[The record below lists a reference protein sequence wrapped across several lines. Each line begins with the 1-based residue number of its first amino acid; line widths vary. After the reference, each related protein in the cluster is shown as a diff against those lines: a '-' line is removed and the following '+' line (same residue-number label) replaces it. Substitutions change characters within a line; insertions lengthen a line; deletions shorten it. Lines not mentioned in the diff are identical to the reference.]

1 MLRRIRV
8 HPLLLAVALGVISTG
23 CSLPYLADT
32 AAHHL
37 ALLAHRRP
45 IAEVIADPATPV
57 VLRQQLQ
64 QVEQVR
70 AFARTLGLRVDDN
83 YAAYVD
89 VGREYV
95 THNLSACPPDRFA
108 PYEWRFPFVGAVPYK
123 GYFRLTW
130 AKREE
135 RRLREAGYETYLRGV
150 LAYSTLGWLADPLF
164 STMVGGDPYG
174 LADTLFHELTH
185 ATLFIKGQV
194 PFDETLATFVAE
206 RATLAFA
213 ATQNGP
219 GSPVVAR
226 LERGYAE
233 GGRFETLVYQLYG
246 ELDTLYRDAPPD
258 VAARREAIYSRFRV
272 RLHDPAS
279 QITSPGYQR
288 FADLPL
294 NNARLLAYHRY
305 HAGTAELAAL
315 FAREGGSI
323 EGLLT
328 LLTAHEKE
336 LKEAPV
342 EWIRTRLSERR
353 SAMAHRP

>member
-8 HPLLLAVALGVISTG
+8 HPLLLAVALGVVSTG

-45 IAEVIADPATPV
+45 LAEVIADPATPAP
-57 VLRQQLQ
+57 LREQLRS
-64 QVEQVR
+64 VEEVR
-70 AFARTLGLRVDDN
+70 AFARTLGMRVDDN

-95 THNLSACPPDRFA
+95 THNLSACPPDRFQ
-108 PYEWRFPFVGAVPYK
+108 PYTWRFPFVGAVPYK

-130 AKREE
+130 ARREE
-135 RRLREAGYETYLRGV
+135 QRLRDAGYETYLRGV
-150 LAYSTLGWLADPLF
+150 PAYSTLGWLADPLL
-164 STMVGGDPYG
+164 STMVGADPFD

-185 ATLFIKGQV
+185 ATCFIKGQV

-213 ATQNGP
+213 AARTAP
-219 GSPVVAR
+219 DSPTVAR

-233 GGRFETLVYQLYG
+233 AHRFEDLVHQLYG
-246 ELDTLYRDAPPD
+246 QLDTLYRDAAAD
-258 VAARREAIYSRFRV
+258 VAARREQIYADFRA

-279 QITSPGYQR
+279 GITSPGYQR
-288 FADLPL
+288 FADPPL

-305 HAGTAELAAL
+305 HAGAAELAAL
-315 FAREGGSI
+315 LAREGGI
-323 EGLLT
+323 KPMLARLA
-328 LLTAHEKE
+328 AHKGE
-336 LKEAPV
+336 LKEAPLAR
-342 EWIRTRLSERR
+342 IRTWLREG
-353 SAMAHRP
+353 

>member
-8 HPLLLAVALGVISTG
+8 LPLVLAVALGGVSTG

-45 IAEVIADPATPV
+45 IAEVIADPATPAS
-57 VLRQQLQ
+57 LRDQLQ
-64 QVEQVR
+64 GVEAVR
-70 AFARTLGLRVDDN
+70 AFARTLGLKVDDN

-89 VGREYV
+89 VGRRYV
-95 THNLSACPPDRFA
+95 TYNLSACPADRFA
-108 PYEWRFPFVGAVPYK
+108 PYEWHFPFVGAVPYK

-135 RRLREAGYETYLRGV
+135 RHLRDAGYETYLRGV
-150 LAYSTLGWLADPLF
+150 PAYSTLGWLADPVF
-164 STMVGGDPYG
+164 STMIGGDPYG

-185 ATLFIKGQV
+185 ATCFIKGQV

-213 ATQNGP
+213 AAQTAP
-219 GSPVVAR
+219 GSPTVAR

-233 GGRFETLVYQLYG
+233 AHRFEGLVHQLYG
-246 ELDTLYRDAPPD
+246 QLDTLYREAPPE
-258 VAARREAIYSRFRV
+258 VAARREKIYADFRA
-272 RLHDPAS
+272 RLHDPATGIS
-279 QITSPGYQR
+279 SPGYQQ
-288 FADLPL
+288 FADVPL

-305 HAGTAELAAL
+305 HGGSAELAAL
-315 FAREGGSI
+315 LAREGGSVKR
-323 EGLLT
+323 LLAR
-328 LLTAHEKE
+328 LVAHKGE
-336 LKEAPV
+336 LREAPLERIRTWLRESEAPV
-342 EWIRTRLSERR
+342 E
-353 SAMAHRP
+353 P

>member
-1 MLRRIRV
+1 
-8 HPLLLAVALGVISTG
+8 VALWAALAASG

-32 AAHHL
+32 AVHHL

-45 IAEVIADPATPV
+45 LAEVVGDPATPAD
-57 VLRQQLQ
+57 LREQLRS
-64 QVEQVR
+64 VEQVR
-70 AFARTLGLRVDDN
+70 GYARGLGLAVDDN

-95 THNLSACPPDRFA
+95 TYNLSACPADRLA
-108 PYEWRFPFVGAVPYK
+108 PYTWRFPFVGAVPYK

-135 RRLREAGYETYLRGV
+135 QRLKLAGYETYLRGV
-150 LAYSTLGWLADPLF
+150 PGYSTLGWLPDPLL
-164 STMVGGDPYG
+164 STMVGRDTYG

-213 ATQNGP
+213 TDRTGTA
-219 GSPVVAR
+219 SDEVVR

-233 GGRFETLVYQLYG
+233 AHRFEGLVHQLYG
-246 ELDTLYRDAPPD
+246 QLDALYRAAPAD
-258 VAARREAIYSRFRV
+258 VARRREAIYARFRD

-279 QITSPGYQR
+279 GITSPGYQG
-288 FADLPL
+288 FADPPL

-315 FAREGGSI
+315 FARGGGI
-323 EGLLT
+323 KPMLAFLV
-328 LLTAHEKE
+328 AHKGE
-336 LKEAPV
+336 LKEAPLDWLRGWLTEPQSV
-342 EWIRTRLSERR
+342 ANRR
-353 SAMAHRP
+353 P